1 MYTRFALSAAP
12 SDLHQ
17 TAVDMLSFRVLSVR
31 PAPARTTRAG
41 LRCTLVG
48 GALLLLSACSGDTST
63 GPGPVAAA
71 IRAQAGNTQTG
82 VVGAVL
88 TVPLSVVVTDKDGK
102 TIAGARVDWD
112 VGPGSGTVAPARS
125 TADARGVATTIWTLG
140 TTAGTA
146 RVSAQVNGVTPVTF
160 IATVLPGPAALLVAS
175 PEAAFLNVGDTVRV
189 RGSLRDQYGNT
200 IGGEPINYRSLD
212 QTLASVNSSGLVT
225 AVAVGVARVVADAA
239 SRADTVPVT
248 ISPTGASVCGPVPA
262 RVLALGE
269 VFIPPAGSTSITTCL
284 ASPAAINGEYALTLV
299 STSTSFGTSFPVDL
313 SAIGSTGPTIAALT
327 ANANPF
333 AAAAALSPSMSTAID
348 APDAATAALSPVRAA
363 ELARRDLERRELTP
377 LVREARDWMAARTA
391 SSRTA
396 YAVTAA
402 DAKVGDVLRLNVNAN
417 LACSNADT
425 KSGRVAAVGTKSII
439 VSDTDNPTGG
449 YTDAEY
455 AAIAATFD
463 TLVFPMDTAAF
474 GAPTN
479 ISGYGKI
486 ILLYTRAVNALTP
499 SGAGYTIGGFFF
511 ARDLYPKTARNG
523 LAACAASNEAEMFY
537 LLAPDPTGTVNGNR
551 RTKDEVTLLN
561 LTTIA
566 HEFQHLINSS
576 RRLYVNV
583 GARPNEETWLDE
595 GLSHLAEELLYFR
608 IANVTSRQNLALTDV
623 AGNSARA
630 DQFRNYASQNF
641 SRFYSYL
648 IAPEVNSP
656 YAPNDSLATRGAIWN
671 FLRYAAG
678 RQGADGEASFLRALV
693 NSNTTGVANLQNVLS
708 GGQFADYLRDWSV
721 SLIADDFSPTTTAA
735 LASSYLMPSWNF
747 RSIFPGLRFSGG
759 TPLGVYPIA
768 TRSLLSGAPQRV
780 LLAGGT
786 SSFVRF
792 GIPAGRSA
800 VITVSS
806 NGALPPGTLKYAL
819 VRLR

>member
-1 MYTRFALSAAP
+1 
-12 SDLHQ
+12 
-17 TAVDMLSFRVLSVR
+17 MLSLRLHAVR
-31 PAPARTTRAG
+31 SAPPRTAHVSGR
-41 LRCTLVG
+41 RSLVA
-48 GALLLLSACSGDTST
+48 GALLLLSACSGDKST

-71 IRAQAGNTQTG
+71 IRTQAGNEQTG
-82 VVGAVL
+82 VVGAAL
-88 TVPLSVVVTDKDGK
+88 SVPLAVVVTDKNGK
-102 TIAGARVDWD
+102 TISGARVDWD

-125 TADARGVATTIWTLG
+125 TADARGVATTVWTLG

-146 RVSAQVNGVTPVTF
+146 RVSAQVNGVTPVTLT
-160 IATVLPGPAALLVAS
+160 ATVLPGPAALLVAS

-189 RGSLRDQYGNT
+189 RGSLRDQFGNT
-200 IGGEPINYRSLD
+200 IGGEPISYSTLNP
-212 QTLASVNSSGLVT
+212 TLASVNSSGLVT
-225 AVAVGVARVVADAA
+225 AVAVGVARVVAAAA

-248 ISPTGASVCGPVPA
+248 ISPAGSSVCGPIPA
-262 RVLALGE
+262 REMALGE
-269 VFIPPAGSTSITTCL
+269 VYIPPAGNASITACL
-284 ASPAAINGEYALTLV
+284 VAPAVINGEYALTLV
-299 STSTSFGTSFPVDL
+299 STSTSFGTSSPVDL

-327 ANANPF
+327 ADANPF
-333 AAAAALSPSMSTAID
+333 ATAID
-348 APDAATAALSPVRAA
+348 APDAATTALSPVRAA
-363 ELARRDLERRELTP
+363 ELERRDLERRELTP
-377 LVREARDWMAARTA
+377 LVGEARDWMAARTA
-391 SSRTA
+391 STRTA
-396 YAVTAA
+396 FAVTAA

-417 LACSNADT
+417 VACSSADT

-439 VSDTDNPTGG
+439 VSDNDNPTGG

-479 ISGYGKI
+479 VSGYGKI

-499 SGAGYTIGGFFF
+499 AGAGYTIGGFFF

-576 RRLYVNV
+576 RRLYVNT

-608 IANVTSRQNLALTDV
+608 IANFTSRQNLALTDV
-623 AGNSARA
+623 AGNTTRA

-678 RQGADGEASFLRALV
+678 RQGADGEAPFLRSLV

-721 SLIADDFSPTTTAA
+721 SLIADDFSPATTAA
-735 LASSYLMPSWNF
+735 LAPSYLMPSWNF

-768 TRSLLSGAPQRV
+768 TRSLVSGAPQRV

-800 VITVSS
+800 VIIVSS